1 VEKSDCTC
9 STLNLQNKRTAE
21 EEEEEEENYDS
32 IQTQELNL
40 DSIRTFGSKR
50 WSFRG
55 ERKF

>member
-1 VEKSDCTC
+1 MP
-9 STLNLQNKRTAE
+9 KRCRE
-21 EEEEEEENYDS
+21 EEGEENFDS